1 MKRTTSEAMWA
12 AGFVVLLFGAGFFVS
27 NNYAEAF
34 GIRATFRNDT
44 GFYSVLFDATVAS
57 STATSSR
64 VVVDS
69 ATTTMVA
76 TDNGQLLFG
85 TASGTVSIGDTV
97 TVSADITDTLSN
109 ANSSTTAQKL
119 LPAVKIAAVRA
130 GSGGSALDEYVLLYN
145 QMGAAWAASG
155 TLFLHKVQGGIDN
168 PLPLSF
174 STTTIPGN
182 GFFLITSASGFSGGF
197 APDATYSTSSDAIAS
212 TTTAVYINTT
222 STPWVNI
229 IDKVEWGSSAQVTTS
244 TNATST
250 FAPTLAAAGLPNDNA
265 LVRKATA
272 GSTSSTIASGG
283 AESNKGA
290 SYDTR
295 SNSNDFIMV
304 SSTQAIIKNSM
315 SPKEFPFSGGQQDT
329 TVPTV
334 GGSFP
339 SGANGE
345 MVPTDLMSINFGFMK
360 PVNPSTVSTSTVSL
374 VVQGQNTNLCTSVS
388 YSNTASFG
396 PPGQCTLASGTLVAG
411 TTYVFTI
418 KGSSSTPNVSDFSGN
433 VLNQPAGSNPGQFG
447 NATHDYQVTFSPT
460 SGFART
466 PSVPPSVV
474 GTFPSAGGAGLPTN
488 ITKVSA
494 TFSQAMDA
502 TSFGGV
508 TLAAS
513 SGGSNLLSNASATLS
528 ADGLTG
534 TIPVS
539 GSLTA
544 GTAYTLT
551 IPTTVKNSNNVP
563 LPTSFIASFTFGSS
577 GDSTGPKV
585 MGKLPNIATGVPVN
599 ATDIHASTDD
609 SLDPSTVTSS
619 SVQVTDAGGNV
630 ISGTVSYNAL
640 AREILW
646 NGTNVFQPS
655 TTYTV
660 TLNASGT
667 TPSVKNVAGL
677 ALQDNDGSANEKYQF
692 SFTTGSADS
701 TGPGILFANAN
712 GFSVAVSF
720 DEAVKE
726 TQAEDLANYTLTNG
740 TSSVSLAAL
749 NGQTI
754 TYNGTTRTATIN
766 SVTLTP
772 GNTFA
777 VTIANVRDLSNN
789 LIDPTKSSFSGTV
802 QASTVN
808 GGGVG
813 MGGGF
818 IKPPDMN
825 MPTGFS
831 SSTFGFM
838 PQPSVRPFNTLAGF
852 RSTYGIDI
860 PLTKQIASTTGKI
873 ILAFPP
879 SFTLASA
886 AVDTFSP
893 ANNDINGPGTG
904 TVVIATTTNNDT
916 AHTITVVLGSV
927 PTRGGADTHDF
938 LHFDLSGIQN
948 STQPNTDGGYKVEI
962 RTVNGTTTL
971 ESMTSKPFFIT
982 GGGDNVG
989 NLTVSVA
996 ASGATGG
1003 TATVYL
1009 FSPQTGPLSSSTTAF
1024 ASGNA
1029 TTTFANLPNGTYNL
1043 MTDPIIALT
1052 GGTFLGQSMPT
1063 PVTVSSTSSK
1073 ALTFSAMG
1081 AGSASSTVNINASAA
1096 GKKISVFA
1104 GGPAGFVDIATSTIN
1119 GTTSVVIYYPANG
1132 EYTIGIGPQMNKT
1145 FMGPPPA
1152 PDYVMPQPVRVTVAG
1167 GLASQKTINF
1177 SLAAAG
1183 LTITGT
1189 VKDGSSKVIANAN
1202 VFAYSPQG
1210 GFGTFGQSGSD
1221 GTFSLKVAAGSF
1233 KIGANSPGFPSSQDT
1248 PLVVTP
1254 AGDMFVN
1261 GSSASSSSVT
1271 LKLSKPSTS
1280 ISGSVTDGTSS
1291 VQGAQVWAYCD
1302 FNTPN
1307 NSCFG
1312 PNGHAEAQT
1321 GSDGT
1326 YTLYVGSGTW
1336 RVGAFIPQYGKQPE
1350 ISVTVSGSDVSSK
1363 NFSPSSTGSFKSV
1376 SGTVCTN
1383 TTSDCSGGT
1392 GVASANVRIE
1402 GTDASGNFYT
1412 NSTFSGSDGTY
1423 SFASVPAGSGSSYRV
1438 RGFAPTLGELAP
1450 TAAFSVDASNVT
1462 SKDLVVKAGRSIT
1475 VNLAGNPSAFDMF
1488 IKFTNTT
1495 NGFGNF
1501 LNFKNNTSGTI
1512 QLSNGSTY
1520 SLDMRAPGF
1529 TLTGS
1534 NIATSSGT
1542 VGYTAATSQLDLTS
1556 GSDSVVLTLTFPTS
1570 TPIAGTTKDGADTL
1584 VPNAW
1589 VDVSNT
1595 SGAHFG
1601 AQSNA
1606 SGTYSLSLQSG
1617 SYTIT
1622 AYAPGYLPVPKS
1634 LTISATSTVTLGTTV
1649 TATSSVNMTLTQ
1661 ATLIISGTITAGG
1674 NAGSGAFIKGSL
1686 AGGGTTVAVA
1696 SADGTYS
1703 LPVSAGTWTI
1713 SATVDGYASGTSGS
1727 NPVVITN
1734 SSTTGV
1740 NVGLTTTVANAA
1752 PVAESITPSQ
1762 GGTLRN
1768 SSGTLEVSIPA
1779 NALGSSA
1786 NSGQVKASEASN
1798 LVQTST
1804 ARPIGK
1810 GQDIKAYDSSNNSI
1824 TTLNDNVTISLDIA
1838 SSSFSSESITS
1849 SSTAAKIKIG
1859 YFDTSLGDWIPL
1871 STTVS
1876 YEDVNGAPVTPNATL
1891 SNVDHISL
1899 SAPTDHFSIFGAIS
1913 PTESVGPSAPSSV
1926 SATVT
1931 NRQII
1936 VSWTAPTTNSDG
1948 SSLADLMEYEI
1959 YRDTDSSG
1967 SFTTQ
1972 INTSQVAS
1980 GTVSFTDPSPSV
1992 ATTYYYKVSAAD
2004 TSGNESSKS
2013 SAANGVTIPTLGGNV
2028 GSGGA
2033 TSGGGGGGGGGSGY
2047 VAPTTPTTPTT
2058 PFATTPAV
2066 TPQFR
2071 AAPVAATPAIPSATI
2086 VTPLGP
2092 RGASL
2097 AAIPSR
2103 ILTPG
2108 TQSSEVSKLQELLA
2122 KDASV
2127 YPEGLATGY
2136 YGSLTQRAV
2145 ERFQK
2150 KYGVVSEGTPDTTG
2164 FGKVGPRTLA
2174 KIQEVYGGAMTAAP
2188 ASAASAMAA
2197 ATPPLTRTLVRGA
2210 ENAEVAT
2217 LQGMLARDSSVYP
2230 EGTVSGYFGTLTDR
2244 AVKRFQEKHGIAT
2257 EGEVGYGVAGPKTR
2271 AKLNELFGATPATPA
2286 VPGVQSATPA
2296 TPANA
2301 AAIQTQIQLLQTQ
2314 IQELLNKLNS
2324 R

>member
-1 MKRTTSEAMWA
+1 MKRTTSEAMWV

-34 GIRATFRNDT
+34 GIRAAFRN
-44 GFYSVLFDATVAS
+44 GPQFYSVLFDGSVAS

-64 VVVDS
+64 VVVNDGTP
-69 ATTTMVA
+69 TTTMVM
-76 TDNGQLLFG
+76 TDNNQVQLLFG
-85 TASGTVSIGDTV
+85 TASGTVTIGDTV
-97 TVSADITDTLSN
+97 TVSANITDTLSN
-109 ANSSTTAQKL
+109 ANSSTTAQTL
-119 LPAVKIAAVRA
+119 LPAVKIASVRA
-130 GSGGSALDEYVLLYN
+130 GFGNNNLDEYLILYN
-145 QMGAAWAASG
+145 QMGTAWTASG
-155 TLFLHKVQGGIDN
+155 TLYLHVARGGIDN

-174 STTTIPGN
+174 TTTTIPGN
-182 GFFLITSASGFSGGF
+182 GFFLIASQYGYNGGVS
-197 APDATYSTSSDAIAS
+197 PDAFYSTSTNALPSTSTAI
-212 TTTAVYINTT
+212 YINTT
-222 STPWVNI
+222 STAWVNI
-229 IDKVEWGSSAQVTTS
+229 IDKVEWGSAAQITTS

-250 FAPTLAAAGLPNDNA
+250 FAPAVAVTGLPNDNV
-265 LVRKATA
+265 LIRKATT
-272 GSTSSTIASGG
+272 GSAPSQVATGG
-283 AESNKGA
+283 ADSNKGA

-295 SNSNDFIMV
+295 NNSTDFVVV
-304 SSTQAIIKNSM
+304 SSTQVTIKNSQ

-329 TVPTV
+329 TAPTV

-345 MVPTDLMSINFGFMK
+345 MVPTDLMSINFGFTK

-374 VVQGQNTNLCTSVS
+374 VRQGQNTNLCTSVS
-388 YSNTASFG
+388 YSNTSSFG
-396 PPGQCTLASGTLVAG
+396 PPGQCTLASGTLTAG

-433 VLNQPAGSNPGQFG
+433 ALKQPAGSNPGQRG
-447 NATHDYQVTFSPT
+447 TATHDYQITFSPV

-466 PSVPPSVV
+466 PTVPPSVV

-508 TLAAS
+508 ALVAA
-513 SGGSNLLSNASATLS
+513 SGGSNLLNNASGTLS

-534 TIPVS
+534 TIPIS

-544 GTAYTLT
+544 GTAYILT

-563 LPTSFIASFTFGSS
+563 LPSPFVASFTFGS
-577 GDSTGPKV
+577 GTDSTGPKV
-585 MGKLPNIATGVPVN
+585 LGKLPNIATGVPVN

-609 SLDPSTVTSS
+609 SLDPSTITSS
-619 SVQVTDAGGNV
+619 SVQVADAAGNV
-630 ISGTVSYNAL
+630 IPGTASYNAL
-640 AREILW
+640 AKEIVW
-646 NGTNVFQPS
+646 NGSNVFQPS
-655 TTYTV
+655 TSYTV

-677 ALQDNDGSANEKYQF
+677 ALQDNDGSANAKYQF

-701 TGPGILFANAN
+701 TGPGVLFANAN

-720 DEAVKE
+720 DEGVKE
-726 TQAEDLANYTLTNG
+726 TQAKDLANYTLTNG
-740 TSSVSLAAL
+740 TSSVSLSAL
-749 NGQTI
+749 NGHTI
-754 TYNGTTRTATIN
+754 TYDGTTRTATIN

-772 GNTFA
+772 GNTFV
-777 VTIANVRDLSNN
+777 VTVANVRDLSNN
-789 LIDPTKSSFSGTV
+789 LIDATKASFSGTV
-802 QASTVN
+802 QVSTVN
-808 GGGVG
+808 GGSIGV
-813 MGGGF
+813 GGGF
-818 IKPPDMN
+818 IKSSGGV
-825 MPTGFS
+825 PTGFS
-831 SSTFGFM
+831 TSTFSFM

-852 RSTYGIDI
+852 TSTYGVDV
-860 PLTKQIASTTGKI
+860 PLTKQIAASGKV
-873 ILAFPP
+873 ILTFPS
-879 SFTLASA
+879 SFTLANA
-886 AVDTFSP
+886 AVDSFSP
-893 ANNDINGPGTG
+893 ANSDINGPGTG
-904 TVVIATTTNNDT
+904 TVTISTTTNNDVS
-916 AHTITVVLGSV
+916 HTITVVLGA
-927 PTRGGADTHDF
+927 TATGATFDF

-948 STQPNTDGGYKVEI
+948 SPVPNTTNGYNVDI

-1003 TATVYL
+1003 TATIYL

-1024 ASGNA
+1024 ASGAA

-1043 MTDPIIALT
+1043 MTDPIITLT
-1052 GGTFLGQSMPT
+1052 GGVFLGQSMPT

-1183 LTITGT
+1183 LTISGT
-1189 VKDGSSKVIANAN
+1189 VKDGSNKVIANAN

-1221 GTFSLKVAAGSF
+1221 GSFSLKVAAGSF

-1261 GSSASSSSVT
+1261 GSNASSSSVS

-1280 ISGSVTDGTSS
+1280 ISGTVSDGTSP

-1302 FNTPN
+1302 FNTPG

-1326 YTLYVGSGTW
+1326 YTLYVGNGTW
-1336 RVGAFIPQYGKQPE
+1336 RVAAFIPQYGKQPE

-1402 GTDASGNFYT
+1402 GTDASGNFYS

-1423 SFASVPAGSGSSYRV
+1423 SFASVPAGSGSSYTV

-1450 TAAFSVDASNVT
+1450 TAAFNVNASNVT
-1462 SKDLVVKAGRSIT
+1462 SKDLVVKAGRSLT
-1475 VNLAGNPSAFDMF
+1475 VNLAGNPSSFDMF

-1501 LNFKNNTSGTI
+1501 LNFRNNTSGTI
-1512 QLSNGSTY
+1512 QLSNGATY

-1529 TLTGS
+1529 TLSGS

-1542 VGYTAATSQLDLTS
+1542 VGYTAATSQLNLTS
-1556 GSDSVVLTLTFPTS
+1556 GSDAVVLALTFPTS
-1570 TPIAGTTKDGADTL
+1570 TPIAGTTRDGNSTA

-1601 AQSNA
+1601 TQSNA

-1622 AYAPGYLPVPKS
+1622 AYAPGYLPTPKS
-1634 LTISATSTVTLGTTV
+1634 LTISSTSTVTLGTTV

-1661 ATLIISGTITAGG
+1661 ATLMISGTIIAGG
-1674 NAGSGAFIKGSL
+1674 NAGSGAFVKGSR

-1713 SATVDGYASGTSGS
+1713 TATVDGYASGGYAS

-1734 SSTTGV
+1734 SSTTNV
-1740 NVGLTTTVANAA
+1740 NIGLTTTVATAA

-1786 NSGQVKASEASN
+1786 NSGQVKATEATS
-1798 LVQTST
+1798 LVRTST

-1849 SSTAAKIKIG
+1849 SSTAAKLKIG

-1891 SNVDHISL
+1891 SNVDHITL
-1899 SAPTDHFSIFGAIS
+1899 SAPTRHFSIFGAIS

-1948 SSLADLMEYEI
+1948 SSLTDLMEYEI
-1959 YRDTDSSG
+1959 YRDTSSSG
-1967 SFTTQ
+1967 DFTTQ

-1980 GTVSFTDPSPSV
+1980 GTLSFTDPAPSV
-1992 ATTYYYKVSAAD
+1992 ATTYYYKVTAAD

-2013 SAANGVTIPTLGGNV
+2013 SATNGATIPTLGGNV

-2033 TSGGGGGGGGGSGY
+2033 TSGGGGGGGGGGY
-2047 VAPTTPTTPTT
+2047 VAPTTPTTPT
-2058 PFATTPAV
+2058 
-2066 TPQFR
+2066 
-2071 AAPVAATPAIPSATI
+2071 IPSAT
-2086 VTPLGP
+2086 TPTITAQPTTP
-2092 RGASL
+2092 RMRPATPS
-2097 AAIPSR
+2097 AAVVAPFTAISVSPALIPAR
-2103 ILTPG
+2103 ILSPG
-2108 TQSSEVSKLQELLA
+2108 MQSNEVQRLQQLLA
-2122 KDASV
+2122 QDRSL
-2127 YPEGLATGY
+2127 YPEGQVTGY
-2136 YGSLTQRAV
+2136 YGKLTQRAV

-2150 KYGVVSEGTPDTTG
+2150 KYGIVSSGTPETTG
-2164 FGKVGPRTLA
+2164 YGKLGPRTLA
-2174 KIQEVYGGAMTAAP
+2174 KMKEVFSGATVPTQVGTPTTVGAAP
-2188 ASAASAMAA
+2188 ANASA
-2197 ATPPLTRTLVRGA
+2197 
-2210 ENAEVAT
+2210 
-2217 LQGMLARDSSVYP
+2217 
-2230 EGTVSGYFGTLTDR
+2230 
-2244 AVKRFQEKHGIAT
+2244 
-2257 EGEVGYGVAGPKTR
+2257 
-2271 AKLNELFGATPATPA
+2271 
-2286 VPGVQSATPA
+2286 
-2296 TPANA
+2296 
-2301 AAIQTQIQLLQTQ
+2301 IQAQIQVLQAQ
-2314 IQELLNKLNS
+2314 LQELLKKLNN